1 VDKLEGLRGGELLC
15 QAVSG
20 RQASRTGQLDSS
32 LVRDSASGA
41 NRVGRRGGL
50 PLPHCRRGLGLPW
63 GEQLLASVVMQLHQ
77 EEELELCQNGRSD
90 HGST

>member
-1 VDKLEGLRGGELLC
+1 
-15 QAVSG
+15 
-20 RQASRTGQLDSS
+20 
-32 LVRDSASGA
+32 
-41 NRVGRRGGL
+41 
-50 PLPHCRRGLGLPW
+50 LGLPW